1 MRDTKELHSQCIKS
15 GSDGYNIK
23 YLFILHVLGKCIIT
37 EYWANVSFLYTRQVP
52 ENKIEMNHWLKIT

>member
-1 MRDTKELHSQCIKS
+1 MRDTKELNSQCIKS

-37 EYWANVSFLYTRQVP
+37 EY
-52 ENKIEMNHWLKIT
+52 